1 MKLKVMYLLKSL
13 TSRTALNK
21 RLYRFRMEDSMN
33 LRVYLGAFNTLV
45 RDVFNEGGKIE
56 EEDQA
61 CLFMTSQPK
70 SYDPIT
76 ISLLGKKSD
85 QTMSEVT
92 VVLLNFESLRQYEE
106 DVSGYSSALVTAS
119 DWRQQKRSGRGTCH
133 KCGKPGHF
141 RQDCPERRMDRPP
154 TPEARGDRTRSDPRN
169 PPGPEPDPNSTRSE
183 IKWPLIQSKSINDL
197 KKHNI

>member
-13 TSRTALNK
+13 TSRTALK
-21 RLYRFRMEDSMN
+21 KQLYRFRMEDGMN
-33 LRVYLGAFNTLV
+33 LRVHLGAFNTLV

-56 EEDQA
+56 EEDQI

-92 VVLLNFESLRQYEE
+92 VVLLNSESLRQCEE
-106 DVSGYSSALVTAS
+106 DVSGSFSVLVTAS
-119 DWRQQKRSGRGTCH
+119 DWRRRKRSGHGTCH
-133 KCGKPGHF
+133 KCGKPGNF
-141 RQDCPERRMDRPP
+141 RQDCPERRLDRPP
-154 TPEARGDRTRSDPRN
+154 TLKLIARRLLLVMIVMLWCVWVRRISMSLLVIGRAPVVD
-169 PPGPEPDPNSTRSE
+169 GC
-183 IKWPLIQSKSINDL
+183 
-197 KKHNI
+197 